1 MPAQAYGI
9 AVINVDD
16 GTALPYMIAMH
27 SVVET
32 PDYLV
37 DARATGI
44 DDAERIAIVDAI
56 AADPEAGDEIKG
68 TGGARKI
75 RFAGRGKGKS
85 GGYRI
90 ITFYSG
96 QDVPVFLLN
105 VFSKGE
111 RVDLTQ
117 AERNALKAE
126 LPMLVEEYRRYRK
139 GTRRN
144 VKRR

>member
-1 MPAQAYGI
+1 MK
-9 AVINVDD
+9 
-16 GTALPYMIAMH
+16 AMH

-32 PDYLV
+32 PDYLA
-37 DARATGI
+37 DAKAAGLS
-44 DDAERIAIVDAI
+44 DDERTAIVNKI
-56 AADPEAGDEIKG
+56 AANPEAGDEIRG
-68 TGGARKI
+68 TGGARKV

-85 GGYRI
+85 GGYRVV
-90 ITFYSG
+90 TFYSG

-126 LPMLVEEYRRYRK
+126 LPLLVEDYRK
-139 GTRRN
+139 GARRH
-144 VKRR
+144 VQRR